1 MEDAVRTF
9 AFVSAAILFAV
20 VLPALLFNYWA
31 RKKAA
36 WRKEINVVW
45 RRHETEA
52 ERRPPACSET
62 RRERVTR

>member
-1 MEDAVRTF
+1 MDDPVRTV
-9 AFVSAAILFAV
+9 ALVTAVILLAV
-20 VLPALLFNYWA
+20 VLPAAAYTYWA

-52 ERRPPACSET
+52 ERRRPACGET